1 MATPTEAWKASLLN
15 LSNEDKAAHAEVIND
30 FFAQGRLS
38 EDTESEESVKGSLK
52 LDLDLDSIFYNNK
65 QNIITQNRIL
75 FCSSVLM
82 LLGLDL
88 CNKSLFS
95 CYWLTLK
102 QMFLVKTLQINHTN
116 VWKLCGIYINTN
128 NIVFMEFA
136 SLDSWLIIILSKTLN
151 AIFSVSTFCNS
162 EHSNT
167 HNFFIFQDILKI

>member
-30 FFAQGRLS
+30 FFAQDRLS

-88 CNKSLFS
+88 CNKPLFS
-95 CYWLTLK
+95 CY
-102 QMFLVKTLQINHTN
+102 
-116 VWKLCGIYINTN
+116 
-128 NIVFMEFA
+128 
-136 SLDSWLIIILSKTLN
+136 
-151 AIFSVSTFCNS
+151 
-162 EHSNT
+162 
-167 HNFFIFQDILKI
+167 

>member
-30 FFAQGRLS
+30 FFAQDRLS

-75 FCSSVLM
+75 FCSSVLI

-88 CNKSLFS
+88 CNRPLFS
-95 CYWLTLK
+95 CY
-102 QMFLVKTLQINHTN
+102 
-116 VWKLCGIYINTN
+116 
-128 NIVFMEFA
+128 
-136 SLDSWLIIILSKTLN
+136 
-151 AIFSVSTFCNS
+151 
-162 EHSNT
+162 
-167 HNFFIFQDILKI
+167 

>member
-30 FFAQGRLS
+30 FFAQDRLS

-88 CNKSLFS
+88 CNKLLFS
-95 CYWLTLK
+95 CY
-102 QMFLVKTLQINHTN
+102 
-116 VWKLCGIYINTN
+116 
-128 NIVFMEFA
+128 
-136 SLDSWLIIILSKTLN
+136 
-151 AIFSVSTFCNS
+151 
-162 EHSNT
+162 
-167 HNFFIFQDILKI
+167 

>member
-15 LSNEDKAAHAEVIND
+15 LSNEDKAAHAEIIND
-30 FFAQGRLS
+30 FFAQDRLS

-88 CNKSLFS
+88 CNKPLFS
-95 CYWLTLK
+95 CY
-102 QMFLVKTLQINHTN
+102 
-116 VWKLCGIYINTN
+116 
-128 NIVFMEFA
+128 
-136 SLDSWLIIILSKTLN
+136 
-151 AIFSVSTFCNS
+151 
-162 EHSNT
+162 
-167 HNFFIFQDILKI
+167 

>member
-15 LSNEDKAAHAEVIND
+15 LSKEDKAAHAKVIND
-30 FFAQGRLS
+30 FFAQDRLS

-88 CNKSLFS
+88 CNKPLFS

-128 NIVFMEFA
+128 NIVFMEFVCF
-136 SLDSWLIIILSKTLN
+136 LRLLIYYNSFQNFKRDFLPFNYLR
-151 AIFSVSTFCNS
+151 FRTFK
-162 EHSNT
+162 HP
-167 HNFFIFQDILKI
+167 

>member
-30 FFAQGRLS
+30 FFAQDRLS

-52 LDLDLDSIFYNNK
+52 LDLDSIFYSNK

-88 CNKSLFS
+88 CNKPLFS
-95 CYWLTLK
+95 CY
-102 QMFLVKTLQINHTN
+102 
-116 VWKLCGIYINTN
+116 
-128 NIVFMEFA
+128 
-136 SLDSWLIIILSKTLN
+136 
-151 AIFSVSTFCNS
+151 
-162 EHSNT
+162 
-167 HNFFIFQDILKI
+167 